1 MQQGNSESSHASIP
15 PNWIPFF
22 MSLLASTDHF
32 EWTKDLLRTGMTAL
46 FDDDKGMISLP
57 LPKKPSTGQ
66 SVCLTE
72 LDNNSAEKQTEVNQ
86 SQQSKDRGT
95 TDKRKVP
102 TKMATPL
109 VDTQVR
115 RSERVKKGNKGFKTP
130 GCPKINCTACSPT
143 PPSLSSKTIRNL
155 GTQFC
160 GMEYEEL
167 ADEQLMRKDM
177 KADRALKKKLR
188 KEDGKEDKEDER
200 NEEQQED

>member
-1 MQQGNSESSHASIP
+1 MPERQWASIHR
-15 PNWIPFF
+15 
-22 MSLLASTDHF
+22 SLAERRNLNKHIHAWERMLQQDHF

-46 FDDDKGMISLP
+46 FDDDK
-57 LPKKPSTGQ
+57 
-66 SVCLTE
+66 
-72 LDNNSAEKQTEVNQ
+72 EKQTEVNQ

-109 VDTQVR
+109 VD
-115 RSERVKKGNKGFKTP
+115 
-130 GCPKINCTACSPT
+130 
-143 PPSLSSKTIRNL
+143 
-155 GTQFC
+155 TQFC